1 MVISLAGPLVPG
13 GDLKWIFRKR
23 FRLVSVND
31 RVLTLHSLAGISVL
45 CFKTKFTNFFVGYLK
60 FMESGY
66 VIPPIPGTPRVTL
79 LSESIA
85 ESTQSAQSY
94 PHSRSSGGPNCRRN
108 LAAFVPEI
116 MKISSGIL
124 VAMTTIT
131 LNVLMFYDSML
142 QINCSVTHV

>member
-31 RVLTLHSLAGISVL
+31 RG
-45 CFKTKFTNFFVGYLK
+45 TNTALPCWYFIAVFQNKIHKLFCRYLN